1 MSFADALSSRGFPVS
16 LEITPPKAST
26 PRILE
31 RRARLLGEAATAV
44 NVIQRPGR
52 QSSLDASLEL
62 LEVGIEPVWHLVT
75 RGRTRAELERDLR
88 AARTGGIRNVLC
100 IRGDHQSGIPDELTV
115 RDACEAACGLGGAT
129 IGATLNQYAPDRQAV
144 IRNLLPKLR
153 AGARYVQTQP
163 VFEVEDV
170 RPIVEVALER
180 SPETLIVAMAMPLT
194 SLEAAGRIEERLGI
208 QLPASL
214 RRQIGAGGAA
224 GAWEA
229 FDTVMA
235 RLAESPLIAGVA
247 IMTFEMDPSPE
258 TGARIVASLRTARQS
273 TARP

>member
-1 MSFADALSSRGFPVS
+1 MSFADALSSGGFPVS

-62 LEVGIEPVWHLVT
+62 LRVGMEPVWHLVT
-75 RGRTRAELERDLR
+75 RGRRRPELERDLE

-100 IRGDHQSGIPDELTV
+100 IRGDHASTSPDELTV
-115 RDACEAACGLGGAT
+115 RDACEAACGLPGAL
-129 IGATLNQYAPDRQAV
+129 IGATLNQYAPDRKAV
-144 IRNLLPKLR
+144 IRNLVPKLR
-153 AGARYVQTQP
+153 SGARYVQTQP
-163 VFEVEDV
+163 VFELEDL
-170 RPIVEVALER
+170 RPIAEAALER
-180 SPETLIVAMAMPLT
+180 SPETRIVAMAMPLT
-194 SLEAAGRIEERLGI
+194 SLEAAERIEQRIGI
-208 QLPASL
+208 ELPASL
-214 RRQIGAGGAA
+214 RHQIEAGGAA

-229 FDTVMA
+229 FDTVIA

-258 TGARIVASLRTARQS
+258 TGARIVTSLRAARQP
-273 TARP
+273 TASP